1 MIIYKEQDYL
11 AQMPEVLKFSKNFSA
26 LNDQWDNVKLLCE
39 VNCPTQ
45 AKDILPSM
53 ANIQEGFYTLQQD
66 LSTTLITETLNKLQ
80 QKMTSKAQAAVDI
93 LVRNLYERT
102 ADVGFLATDDD
113 VCNFVC
119 AKERTNSQ
127 WEYIEKR
134 LSEYVAKY
142 SVYEE
147 IVILD
152 TNFTVLANLN
162 QENDIVGKKIND
174 SLLQDTLDSEES
186 FVETFRF
193 SSLQANKKKA
203 HIFSSK
209 IVDKN
214 SKETVGI
221 ICLCFRF
228 ENEMKRIFKNLDIDY
243 DGSVI
248 MILDKDGKVLACSDE
263 NHVPNEIHIE
273 SVENTENAVIY
284 YRGLEYFAK
293 TVRTKGYQGYYGLG
307 WKGHVMVPVKLAFKE
322 KVSRTLNNIRP
333 EIMAGLMEK
342 ADSFST
348 QLQEIVIKTQ
358 AINRSLR
365 RIVYN
370 GQIIAKNEVL
380 TDEEM
385 KLRPLLSSINKIGT
399 NTSQLFK
406 KSNKN
411 LFATLISTSLLD
423 VSFLASL
430 CVDIMDRNLYERA
443 DDCRWWALDPTFK
456 SILAQKE
463 LTEQN
468 VKQLTDVLSY
478 INSLY
483 TVYSN
488 LFLFDKTGKIIA
500 VSNPTRSRDIGK
512 VIDADYIRTVL
523 ANHKEDKYFVSPF
536 EKTDLYDNRYTYIYG
551 ASITDID
558 GGTNTVGGIG
568 IVFDSEFQFKAMLE
582 DNMQKKE
589 DAFAV
594 FTDRQGNVIAS
605 TSEKL
610 TVGSRLSLPSN
621 LFEVENGMSQ
631 SEILVYQ
638 GCYYSVGCVC
648 SSSYREYKHSDGYQN
663 DVLAFV
669 FEKMA
674 DCDNTNDVKAKN
686 EFIEQTD
693 IVVADRVSHKKI
705 ATFVIGD
712 QLFGLDQSIVTEVI
726 DTCQIIEL
734 PGSSDVI
741 KGAIVHNDACIPV
754 VNTHVLFEQPNL
766 TKESPHLLL
775 LQLPQGKI
783 ALEADALNNVL
794 EINESDIKPVS
805 GLNNSTSV
813 VLGIVC
819 FENAGKRVMVVL
831 NDETLFHRLDPKLFR
846 LDMNEV
852 QPLIEKAQEPNKK

>member
-1 MIIYKEQDYL
+1 
-11 AQMPEVLKFSKNFSA
+11 
-26 LNDQWDNVKLLCE
+26 
-39 VNCPTQ
+39 
-45 AKDILPSM
+45 M
-53 ANIQEGFYTLQQD
+53 ANIQEGFYALQQD
-66 LSTTLITETLNKLQ
+66 LTTTLITETLNKLE
-80 QKMTSKAQAAVDI
+80 QKMTSKAQAAVDT

-113 VCNFVC
+113 ICNFVC
-119 AKERTNSQ
+119 SKERTNSQ

-134 LSEYVAKY
+134 LGEYVAKY

-147 IVILD
+147 IIILD

-162 QENDIVGKKIND
+162 QQNDIIGKTITD
-174 SLLQDTLDSEES
+174 SLLQDTLDSAEG

-193 SSLQANKKKA
+193 SPLQANKKKA

-209 IVDKN
+209 IADKN
-214 SKETVGI
+214 TGETVGI

-228 ENEMKRIFKNLDIDY
+228 ENEMKRIFKKLDIDY
-243 DGSVI
+243 DGSAI
-248 MILDKDGKVLACSDE
+248 MILDKQGTVLASSDE
-263 NHVPNEIHIE
+263 NYVPNDIHIE
-273 SVENTENAVIY
+273 SVENTENAVVY
-284 YRGLEYFAK
+284 YHGLEYFAK

-322 KVSRTLNNIRP
+322 KVSKTLNNIRP
-333 EIMAGLMEK
+333 EIMSGLMEK

-348 QLQEIVIKTQ
+348 QLQEIVKKTQ
-358 AINRSLR
+358 EINRSLR

-423 VSFLASL
+423 VSFVASL
-430 CVDIMDRNLYERA
+430 CIDIMDRNLYERA
-443 DDCRWWALDPTFK
+443 DDCRWWALDPTFR
-456 SILAQKE
+456 SILAQRE
-463 LTEQN
+463 ITERD
-468 VKQLTDVLSY
+468 VKQLTDILSY
-478 INSLY
+478 INGLY

-488 LFLFDKTGKIIA
+488 LFLFDRTGKIIA

-512 VIDADYIRTVL
+512 VLDADYVRNIL
-523 ANHKEDKYFVSPF
+523 ANHKESNYFVSPF
-536 EKTDLYDNRYTYIYG
+536 EKTDLYDNKYTYIYG
-551 ASITDID
+551 ASITDTE

-568 IVFDSEFQFKAMLE
+568 IVFDSEFQFNAMLK
-582 DNMQKKE
+582 DNMQEKE

-594 FTDRQGNVIAS
+594 FADRQGKVIAS
-605 TSEKL
+605 TNEKL
-610 TVGSRLSLPSN
+610 AIGSRLNLPGN
-621 LFEVENGMSQ
+621 FAEVENGMSH

-693 IVVADRVSHKKI
+693 IVFSDRGAHKKI
-705 ATFVIGD
+705 ATFVIGE
-712 QLFGLDQSIVTEVI
+712 QLFGLDQAIVSEVI

-734 PGSSDVI
+734 PGSSEVV

-754 VNTHVLFEQPNL
+754 VNTHVLFGQSSAAKN
-766 TKESPHLLL
+766 SPHLLL

-794 EINESDIKPVS
+794 EIDESDIKPVS
-805 GLNNSTSV
+805 GLNNSASV

-819 FENAGKRVMVVL
+819 FENVGKRIMIVL
-831 NDETLFHRLDPKLFR
+831 NHETMFHRLDPKLFQ

-852 QPLIEKAQEPNKK
+852 QPLIEKAQEISGNK